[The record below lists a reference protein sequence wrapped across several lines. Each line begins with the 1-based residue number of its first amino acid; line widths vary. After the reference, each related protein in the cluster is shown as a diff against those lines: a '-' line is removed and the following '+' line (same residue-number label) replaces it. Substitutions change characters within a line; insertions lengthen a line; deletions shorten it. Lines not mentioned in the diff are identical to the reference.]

1 MRAERLT
8 FSPGTKSTSEMMTV
22 ESIYAYIFLYQYEFF
37 KKSGRFK
44 PIDLALITTTYFTGL
59 VALPICAILTQPYGS
74 IRTYIFLILFGL
86 LIVSY
91 FYQKKLV
98 TREFL
103 KRHKGRIFQFER
115 LSLTRLRMGAICS
128 LVVIGTLMITLFIIF
143 IH

>member
-1 MRAERLT
+1 
-8 FSPGTKSTSEMMTV
+8 MMAI

-44 PIDLALITTTYFTGL
+44 PIDLALITTTFLAGL
-59 VALPICAILTQPYGS
+59 IALPICAILTQRYGS
-74 IRTYIFLILFGL
+74 IRIYIFLILFGL

-98 TREFL
+98 TGDFL
-103 KRHKGRIFQFER
+103 KRHKGRIVQFEG
-115 LSLTRLRMGAICS
+115 LSLTRLKMGAIFS
-128 LVVIGTLMITLFIIF
+128 IVAIGTWMISLLIIF